1 MLKKIYTAI
10 FLFLFCANLQ
20 AKNLEQIF
28 EDWHVLTTLQEEQK
42 ICYMV
47 SVPKEESGNFEVRA
61 EAYLLV
67 SKFKDREAEVSISSG
82 FPYKIGG
89 EVEFKIDDKSFNLR
103 KIEDNLAWAE
113 SSKLD
118 QEIIAALKSGNSLNA
133 KGTAEKGQY
142 AIDTY
147 SLMGFTNAYNK
158 MMELCK

>member
-10 FLFLFCANLQ
+10 FLFLFCTNLQ

-42 ICYMV
+42 ICYIV
-47 SVPKEESGNFEVRA
+47 SVPKEESGNFESRA

-89 EVEFKIDDKSFNLR
+89 EVEFKINDKSFNLR

-118 QEIIAALKSGNSLNA
+118 QDIITALKAGNSLNA
-133 KGTAEKGQY
+133 KGTSAEGQY